1 MPGSIIARLS
11 RIGAAGALVLMFVFT
26 GGSAGGQGTS
36 GLSDDVPVALILDAS
51 RSMLDEVEGRRRMD
65 VARDAMLQIAPG
77 PLTQR
82 RASLVSFGN
91 DRVNECDNIPIIHP
105 FGSDDVRST
114 LDAIQAL
121 EPAEPGEGEE
131 SLFGSP
137 LYRALE
143 VAMDTLPAE
152 AEEASIVMVTD
163 GIDACDRNI
172 CELVPT
178 LQDRGITVNIL
189 AIDVDPVLL
198 GQLACVPAGTGG
210 ALLPSDNLTSISSY
224 VSLLSRAAQGE
235 SVDLQPYI
243 DDAERL
249 RAELSTMREERD
261 ALDRLGQSLDAD
273 LLRVFGELDEA
284 RIRVR
289 SLEAVL
295 ANAEDQNA
303 EQVNGLEAQI
313 ADAQGRI
320 AALQDRI
327 LALDAAVTRCDQ
339 EKAALE
345 QQLALA
351 LGRTAEL
358 ESLEPVEVVKE
369 VTVIQVEADPKVV
382 ADLETA
388 KQALAAL
395 GCPFESLDACEPIN
409 QDREVALLAEIDA
422 LRDDARVRQGAL
434 ETIANERDRIEAG
447 WEQSEKRLHRMIDG
461 LALTATAYE
470 TALNDDFNWQGQV
483 ASHEAAGRGM
493 ASVRAN
499 RQLMALVS
507 RRQQVQIIE
516 ADTSGLKEQVD
527 SLTAQR
533 DAMEGR
539 LAEILDERNGF
550 RASLAAMTDER
561 DTMQSERDGLAR
573 RVEQLTQ
580 RAALFVDER
589 DAAVELSEERLGE
602 ILRLTEVMQ
611 TLNGELSDTVA
622 SFNEA
627 EAARASLAI
636 ENQGLNQQ
644 IEADA
649 DQKQGLNDEIEAL
662 RSALTAVQAERDEAR
677 ADRVHLLEE
686 VSRLDITVETVL
698 SKNVTLQT
706 QIDAALQQAEVD
718 RSQAEQAIADKD
730 AALEQWDRVK
740 LELSTAQEQHKILT
754 EKVDGLLTSLEQRDA
769 QIAASGETNR
779 DLDQENRSLMAF
791 VDGLEGELND
801 REVALRES
809 ERQLEETRASL
820 ARVTDQ
826 SAANQAFFDLFVG
839 KCTALMGWEGGAEED
854 VDRQTLAYECAAAFE
869 SARRWRADL
878 TEMVDLR
885 DRSLQ
890 ACEARQA
897 ALEAQSCALLPS
909 DD

>member
-11 RIGAAGALVLMFVFT
+11 RIGAAGALVLMSVFT

-172 CELVPT
+172 CELVLT
-178 LQDRGITVNIL
+178 LQDRGITVDIL

-295 ANAEDQNA
+295 AYAEDQNA

-313 ADAQGRI
+313 ADAQARI

-327 LALDAAVTRCDQ
+327 LALDAAATRCDQ

-345 QQLALA
+345 QQLTLA
-351 LGRTAEL
+351 LGRIAEL

-395 GCPFESLDACEPIN
+395 GCPFESLDACEPTN

-447 WEQSEKRLHRMIDG
+447 WEQSEKRL
-461 LALTATAYE
+461 
-470 TALNDDFNWQGQV
+470 
-483 ASHEAAGRGM
+483 
-493 ASVRAN
+493 
-499 RQLMALVS
+499 
-507 RRQQVQIIE
+507 
-516 ADTSGLKEQVD
+516 
-527 SLTAQR
+527 
-533 DAMEGR
+533 
-539 LAEILDERNGF
+539 
-550 RASLAAMTDER
+550 
-561 DTMQSERDGLAR
+561 
-573 RVEQLTQ
+573 
-580 RAALFVDER
+580 
-589 DAAVELSEERLGE
+589 
-602 ILRLTEVMQ
+602 
-611 TLNGELSDTVA
+611 
-622 SFNEA
+622 
-627 EAARASLAI
+627 
-636 ENQGLNQQ
+636 
-644 IEADA
+644 
-649 DQKQGLNDEIEAL
+649 
-662 RSALTAVQAERDEAR
+662 
-677 ADRVHLLEE
+677 
-686 VSRLDITVETVL
+686 
-698 SKNVTLQT
+698 
-706 QIDAALQQAEVD
+706 
-718 RSQAEQAIADKD
+718 
-730 AALEQWDRVK
+730 
-740 LELSTAQEQHKILT
+740 
-754 EKVDGLLTSLEQRDA
+754 
-769 QIAASGETNR
+769 
-779 DLDQENRSLMAF
+779 
-791 VDGLEGELND
+791 
-801 REVALRES
+801 
-809 ERQLEETRASL
+809 
-820 ARVTDQ
+820 
-826 SAANQAFFDLFVG
+826 
-839 KCTALMGWEGGAEED
+839 
-854 VDRQTLAYECAAAFE
+854 
-869 SARRWRADL
+869 
-878 TEMVDLR
+878 
-885 DRSLQ
+885 
-890 ACEARQA
+890 
-897 ALEAQSCALLPS
+897 
-909 DD
+909 

>member
-11 RIGAAGALVLMFVFT
+11 RIGAASALVLMSVFA

-51 RSMLDEVEGRRRMD
+51 RSMLGEVEGRRRMD

-91 DRVNECDNIPIIHP
+91 DRVNECDNIPILHS

-143 VAMDTLPAE
+143 VAMGTLPPE
-152 AEEASIVMVTD
+152 ADEASIVMVTD

-178 LQDRGITVNIL
+178 LQDRGITVDIL
-189 AIDVDPVLL
+189 AIDVDPALL

-210 ALLPSDNLTSISSY
+210 ALLPSDNLTSITSY

-243 DDAERL
+243 DDAESL
-249 RAELSTMREERD
+249 RAELAAMQEERD
-261 ALDRLGQSLDAD
+261 ALERLRQSLDAD

-295 ANAEDQNA
+295 ANAEAQQG
-303 EQVNGLEAQI
+303 EQVSGLEAQI
-313 ADAQGRI
+313 ADAQATI

-327 LALDAAVTRCDQ
+327 LALDAAVTRCEQ

-345 QQLALA
+345 QQLTVALQ
-351 LGRTAEL
+351 RIAEL
-358 ESLEPVEVVKE
+358 ETAEPIEIVRE
-369 VTVIQVEADPKVV
+369 VTVVQVEPDPRVV

-388 KQALAAL
+388 KRALEAL
-395 GCPFESLDACEPIN
+395 GCPFDALEGCEPTDLN
-409 QDREVALLAEIDA
+409 REAALLAEIEA
-422 LRDDARVRQGAL
+422 LRDDARDRQSAL
-434 ETIANERDRIEAG
+434 AVVAEERDRVGAS
-447 WEQSEKRLHRMIDG
+447 WRQAEKSLQRMIDG

-470 TALNDDFNWQGQV
+470 TALTDDFDWQAQV
-483 ASHEAAGRGM
+483 ARHEAAGRGM
-493 ASVRAN
+493 DSVRAN

-507 RRQQVQIIE
+507 RKQQVQIIE
-516 ADTSGLKEQVD
+516 ADTSGLQAQVD

-533 DAMEGR
+533 DALQNR
-539 LAEILDERNGF
+539 LIETQNERNAV
-550 RASLAAMTDER
+550 RASLAAVSNER
-561 DTMQSERDGLAR
+561 DTALTERDGLSR
-573 RVEQLTQ
+573 RIEQLTQ
-580 RAALFVDER
+580 RTALFIDER
-589 DAAVELSEERLGE
+589 DAAVRLSEERLTE

-611 TLNGELSDTVA
+611 SLNGELAETVA
-622 SFNEA
+622 AFNEA
-627 EAARASLAI
+627 EAARSSLAL
-636 ENQGLNQQ
+636 ENQDLQQQ
-644 IEADA
+644 IETGSAGNEA
-649 DQKQGLNDEIEAL
+649 LNAEVEAL
-662 RSALTAVQAERDEAR
+662 RAALDSALAERIEAR
-677 ADRVHLLEE
+677 ADREHLLEE
-686 VSRLDITVETVL
+686 LSRLDITVETVL
-698 SKNVTLQT
+698 AKNVTLQT
-706 QIDAALQQAEVD
+706 RIDAALKQAEAD
-718 RSQAEQAIADKD
+718 RALAEQAEAER
-730 AALEQWDRVK
+730 ARVLEQWDALK
-740 LELSTAQEQHKILT
+740 LELA
-754 EKVDGLLTSLEQRDA
+754 GALEQRDA
-769 QIAASGETNR
+769 LAAEAETLRADLGQR
-779 DLDQENRSLMAF
+779 DGQLAAANSTIDSMDEENRSLLTF
-791 VDGLEGELND
+791 VTTLEGDLNA
-801 REVALRES
+801 REAALRES
-809 ERQLEETRASL
+809 EGRLEEGQAAFLRLTAESE
-820 ARVTDQ
+820 
-826 SAANQAFFDLFVG
+826 ANQAFFDLVVG
-839 KCTALMGWEGGAEED
+839 QCTALMGWEGGAEEEI
-854 VDRQTLAYECAAAFE
+854 DRQALAYEGAAAFE

-885 DRSLQ
+885 DRSLRS
-890 ACEARQA
+890 CEARQA
-897 ALEAQSCALLPS
+897 ALEAQSCPQAS
-909 DD
+909 GD